1 MDDDVRASSADRYAV
16 SQAHRW
22 KAERDAARQELRE
35 IQARLMPEGM
45 EWPSFYD
52 GEPVQFMDDFVRNS
66 EEHAVGSVTIYHD
79 GSFALNFL
87 AYSKGERVKRTDTRA
102 YDPDGLEIRVGD
114 ELWLTEDG
122 SEEYPDVCGEPLIV
136 TGIQQVTGNVKCLD
150 RKDRHMG
157 SEDPWFIKP
166 MHLTHKR
173 PASKVLDADGVE
185 IRVGDVLYSI
195 ETGDSVTVDSIEPG
209 NPWFATTDGALQHCA
224 KFTHRAPI
232 FAADG
237 LPLLDG
243 DEVWRVEDGSGPYHV
258 QEVRDGA
265 SVCVGETWREFRPD
279 ELTHERPVVDTW
291 ERLEEDATKLSPYY
305 YARDVM
311 GLDTDKM
318 PPKESRRIDMM
329 RDLVRRAKA
338 LAERDR

>member
-66 EEHAVGSVTIYHD
+66 EEHAVGSVTICHD
-79 GSFALNFL
+79 GSFALNSL

-102 YDPDGLEIRVGD
+102 YDHDGIEIRVGD

-157 SEDPWFIKP
+157 NEDPWFIKP

-173 PASKVLDADGVE
+173 TKHKVLDADGVE
-185 IRVGDVLYSI
+185 IEVGDDLYSI
-195 ETGDSVTVDSIEPG
+195 EGGLKLHVGCIDTRNGRI
-209 NPWFATTDGALQHCA
+209 ATAEMYALDKWA
-224 KFTHRAPI
+224 DPTMYTHRAPVL
-232 FAADG
+232 AADG
-237 LPLLDG
+237 RPLRDG
-243 DEVWRVEDGSGPYHV
+243 DEVWEVKYGSGPYHV
-258 QEVRDGA
+258 QEVRDGV
-265 SVCVGETWREFRPD
+265 SVCVAETHREFRPD
-279 ELTHERPVVDTW
+279 ELTHERPDSYDALW
-291 ERLEEDATKLSPYY
+291 EDIEECNVGYSEF
-305 YARDVM
+305 M
-311 GLDTDKM
+311 
-318 PPKESRRIDMM
+318 RR
-329 RDLVRRAKA
+329 VKA
-338 LAERDR
+338 LAGGA